1 MGKNSAGTLTA
12 KTNSESSV
20 TLTLSGLVPV
30 QIKRNINWWY
40 KLSTEPESKWKKYG
54 QTAIASHE
62 GISKSFVIND
72 LIPNRLYNFN
82 ATIYESNSQ
91 YDNYKKIAEKYV
103 NEKTAMALGSLT
115 FSDLTS
121 RSVTVTVSDLV
132 PVGYFREIKYRYRK
146 KGDSSW
152 TNKAVRTIAPDV
164 SPYRSDVGLPYTFTG
179 LKPETAY
186 EFIADIS
193 IMGGDWYRSCGGS
206 VTTPYNGISVPQVF
220 DTGKIV
226 LNGNRCHTV
235 IPPDSWI
242 TLTWWVPP
250 ANVVDDTIHETKFT
264 LYYQRDGGEEQEVGE
279 WANLRELPM
288 SVYDNGAVTT
298 NDRIWGQAGVDGD
311 DWLGASEDISVW
323 VVAEHNGHKAES
335 ARVPISVTRYFY
347 WDAEKIAGED
357 FGITASEW
365 NRLESY
371 LDDAHELY
379 PDYFNE
385 HSASQVS
392 GGDPVTA
399 LIANAAG
406 YRLHHECE
414 VLLDS
419 QLETTALLYS
429 IYQNG
434 FGRAVSDE
442 ITELI
447 SVTAE
452 VAYGTHSL
460 SGTVE
465 AELTVNSHGV
475 KMVHVLP
482 GQSIFESG
490 LASVHT
496 TVKITVAYDVGEEV
510 QAGEDVTAA
519 DANAIESYLHEKMYK
534 ATGH

>member
-91 YDNYKKIAEKYV
+91 YDNYRKIVEKYV
-103 NEKTAMALGSLT
+103 NEKTAMALGSLA

-220 DTGKIV
+220 DTDKIV

-235 IPPDSWI
+235 VPPDSWI

-264 LYYQRDGGEEQEVGE
+264 LYYQRDGEEEQEVGE
-279 WANLRELPM
+279 WANLYETPM
-288 SVYDNGAVTT
+288 SVYDDGAVMT
-298 NDRIWGQAGVDGD
+298 NNRIWDQAGIDGD
-311 DWLGASEDISVW
+311 DWLGASEEISVW
-323 VVAEHNGHKAES
+323 VVAEHNGHRAES
-335 ARVPISVTRYFY
+335 ARVSISVTRYFY
-347 WDAEKIAGED
+347 WDAEKVAGEE

-406 YRLHHECE
+406 YRSHHEC
-414 VLLDS
+414 
-419 QLETTALLYS
+419 
-429 IYQNG
+429 
-434 FGRAVSDE
+434 
-442 ITELI
+442 
-447 SVTAE
+447 
-452 VAYGTHSL
+452 
-460 SGTVE
+460 
-465 AELTVNSHGV
+465 
-475 KMVHVLP
+475 
-482 GQSIFESG
+482 
-490 LASVHT
+490 
-496 TVKITVAYDVGEEV
+496 EV

-519 DANAIESYLHEKMYK
+519 DANAFESYLQKRMHE